1 MEGLTLFSGLASSFL
16 ICFSKHGGWLSDPEL
31 TKTLDQGHVPTF
43 LDWRSLGVEDCSF
56 TWETG
61 VQDAQSTVM
70 VTSISMLGQGR
81 LYGVLQTVQIVK
93 VAGYR
98 VGVSP
103 GVLLMSRE

>member
-1 MEGLTLFSGLASSFL
+1 M
-16 ICFSKHGGWLSDPEL
+16 
-31 TKTLDQGHVPTF
+31 
-43 LDWRSLGVEDCSF
+43 EDCSF

-98 VGVSP
+98 AGVSP
-103 GVLLMSRE
+103 GVLLMTGRLSVTDLTRVHGNIVTTVAGMTGILE